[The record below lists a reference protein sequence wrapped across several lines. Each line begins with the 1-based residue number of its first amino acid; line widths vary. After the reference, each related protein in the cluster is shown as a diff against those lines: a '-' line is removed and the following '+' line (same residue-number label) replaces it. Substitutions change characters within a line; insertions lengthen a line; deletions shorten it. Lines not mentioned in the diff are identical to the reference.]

1 MNREDEHIDIRHKLL
16 KLPKVKAREG
26 FENEL
31 LKRINLIEA
40 EKKPAKRSEGIF
52 SLLFGKKSLVWTVPA
67 MSLTVVAVILV
78 GYYYIV
84 NNGGFDKKQESAVIT
99 QQKGDSSVPPPPTL
113 TKDEDIAGREITN
126 DMEIGR
132 DSRITKKTEVK
143 TGVNETYREGEPKTE
158 TKGIDEFRSG
168 VSPDAKSDD
177 VKQKLYQPSE
187 KMESDK
193 NIIEE
198 KKLESPKKSEIKEKK
213 IVSPMLKETEKVS
226 KEESE
231 EYNTGKVSKK
241 DSAKD
246 STKESKKKKA
256 NKEKQLTE
264 DILESLSKKIKDN
277 K

>member
-1 MNREDEHIDIRHKLL
+1 M
-16 KLPKVKAREG
+16 KAREG

-31 LKRINLIEA
+31 LRRINLLEA

-67 MSLTVVAVILV
+67 MSLTVVAVIV
-78 GYYYIV
+78 IGYYYIV
-84 NNGGFDKKQESAVIT
+84 NNGGFNKKQDSVTIT
-99 QQKGDSSVPPPPTL
+99 QQTSETPVPPPPTL
-113 TKDEDIAGREITN
+113 KKDEDIAGREITN
-126 DMEIGR
+126 DMEIGK

-143 TGVNETYREGEPKTE
+143 TGVNETYREGEPRIE
-158 TKGIDEFRSG
+158 TKGIDEFKSG
-168 VSPDAKSDD
+168 VSPDAKTED
-177 VKQKLYQPSE
+177 VRQKSFQPSE
-187 KMESDK
+187 KNESDRIL
-193 NIIEE
+193 NEE
-198 KKLESPKKSEIKEKK
+198 KKFESPKKSEIKEKK

-226 KEESE
+226 KGESE
-231 EYNTGKVSKK
+231 EYNTGKDSKK
-241 DSAKD
+241 DSGKD

>member
-67 MSLTVVAVILV
+67 MSLTVVAVIV
-78 GYYYIV
+78 FGYYYIV
-84 NNGGFDKKQESAVIT
+84 NNTDFDKKQESVTIS
-99 QQKGDSSVPPPPTL
+99 QQTSETPVPPPTVK
-113 TKDEDIAGREITN
+113 KDENIAGREITN

-132 DSRITKKTEVK
+132 DSRISKKTEVK
-143 TGVNETYREGEPKTE
+143 TGVNETYREGAPRTE

-187 KMESDK
+187 KTESDR
-193 NIIEE
+193 NLNEE
-198 KKLESPKKSEIKEKK
+198 MRLETPKKSEIKEKK

-231 EYNTGKVSKK
+231 EYNTGKLSKE

-256 NKEKQLTE
+256 KKEKQLTE

>member
-67 MSLTVVAVILV
+67 MSLTVVAVIV
-78 GYYYIV
+78 FGYYYIV
-84 NNGGFDKKQESAVIT
+84 NNTDFDKKQESVTIS
-99 QQKGDSSVPPPPTL
+99 QQTSETPVPPPTVK
-113 TKDEDIAGREITN
+113 KDENIAGREITN

-132 DSRITKKTEVK
+132 DSRISKKTEVK
-143 TGVNETYREGEPKTE
+143 TGVNETYREGAPRTE

-187 KMESDK
+187 KTESDR
-193 NIIEE
+193 NLNEE
-198 KKLESPKKSEIKEKK
+198 MRLETPKKSEIKEKK